1 MTRVL
6 FFNSI
11 NMTPGKVMMIGLF
24 RCFANLTPGDGIKI
38 LMVEYLGVRYKGL
51 YVYLREVFNTT
62 HVTWGNGIKV
72 HMFKRKEGV

>member
-24 RCFANLTPGDGIKI
+24 RCFANLTPGDDIKNKDTNGRRP
-38 LMVEYLGVRYKGL
+38 GVT
-51 YVYLREVFNTT
+51 V
-62 HVTWGNGIKV
+62 
-72 HMFKRKEGV
+72 